1 MMVRCTWCGL
11 SGVTVAMIA
20 ALGLVACGEAPAGDV
35 QAEDA
40 SDRESP
46 VQEALEIQTRIGPF
60 TITSVTR
67 AERFPVGCTFI
78 PGFATNCHLAREGM
92 GLVII
97 QVRNSDAEA
106 DPDFPEAI
114 QDDFQDVEV
123 MADDGET
130 WELGV
135 WQSSMNTGIELVFS
149 GPGLPAS
156 FEMTW
161 PGNEPVT
168 LTLTGG

>member
-1 MMVRCTWCGL
+1 M
-11 SGVTVAMIA
+11 
-20 ALGLVACGEAPAGDV
+20 
-35 QAEDA
+35 
-40 SDRESP
+40 
-46 VQEALEIQTRIGPF
+46 QETLEVQTRIGPF
-60 TITSVTR
+60 TITSVTG
-67 AERFPVGCTFI
+67 AERFRAGCRFI
-78 PGFATNCHLAREGM
+78 PGVATNCHRAQEGM

-114 QDDFQDVEV
+114 QDDFQGVEV
-123 MADDGET
+123 MTDDGET
-130 WELGV
+130 WDLAL

-149 GPGLPAS
+149 GPGSPAS

-168 LTLTGG
+168 LTLRSG

>member
-1 MMVRCTWCGL
+1 MAVKGTWCGW
-11 SGVTVAMIA
+11 SRVMVAMIA
-20 ALGLVACGEAPAGDV
+20 ALGIASCGEAPEGGI
-35 QAEDA
+35 QSEDT
-40 SDRESP
+40 SDQEAP
-46 VQEALEIQTRIGPF
+46 VQEALEVQTRIGPF
-60 TITSVTR
+60 AITSVTR

-78 PGFATNCHLAREGM
+78 PGVATNCHRAQEGM

-114 QDDFQDVEV
+114 QDDLQDVEV
-123 MADDGET
+123 VADDGES
-130 WELGV
+130 WELGL

-149 GPGLPAS
+149 GPGSPAS
-156 FEMTW
+156 FDMTW

-168 LTLTGG
+168 LTVTAG